1 MTFEQRIDWFSARNL
16 IMLFFWKDHFLN
28 PLVPEQLQKLK
39 SSGLLDNKYLLKV
52 LEEYLP
58 ELDAELPRGMYFP
71 VPISRS
77 LSEGGE
83 FSTTLAGQFFYDFIR
98 VDDSQKWS
106 LRDKYITG
114 KVLSLFESNLFY
126 EKETSRYYVEYWS
139 DSRWDKCYLECA
151 LTPILG
157 LSVESIPGGLKMQL
171 NNHKTDTIDLHSFR
185 IDAEERCFAFSLNHG
200 EVLLADTPRFWL
212 LNQLDET
219 GTQLVLNKQLF
230 PLNISS

>member
-1 MTFEQRIDWFSARNL
+1 MTFEQRIDWFSERNL
-16 IMLFFWKDHFLN
+16 IMLFLWKDHFLN

-83 FSTTLAGQFFYDFIR
+83 FSTILAGQFFYDFIQ
-98 VDDSQKWS
+98 VDDSKKWS

-126 EKETSRYYVEYWS
+126 EKETNRYYVEYWS

-151 LTPILG
+151 ITPILG
-157 LSVESIPGGLKMQL
+157 LSVESIPGGLKIQL
-171 NNHKTDTIDLHSFR
+171 NNHKTDLIDLHSFR
-185 IDAEERCFAFSLNHG
+185 IDSKERCFAFTLNHG
-200 EVLLADTPRFWL
+200 EVQLADTPRFWL

-219 GTQLVLNKQLF
+219 GTQLILKKQLF

>member
-1 MTFEQRIDWFSARNL
+1 MTFEQRIDWFSERNL
-16 IMLFFWKDHFLN
+16 IMLFLWKDHFLN

-77 LSEGGE
+77 LSEGGK
-83 FSTTLAGQFFYDFIR
+83 FSTILAGQFFYDFIR

-139 DSRWDKCYLECA
+139 DSRWDKCYLECV

-185 IDAEERCFAFSLNHG
+185 IDTKERCFAFSLKHG

>member
-16 IMLFFWKDHFLN
+16 IMLFLWKDHFLN

-83 FSTTLAGQFFYDFIR
+83 FSTILAGQFFYDFIR

-126 EKETSRYYVEYWS
+126 EKETNRYYVEYWS

-151 LTPILG
+151 ITPMLG
-157 LSVESIPGGLKMQL
+157 LSVE
-171 NNHKTDTIDLHSFR
+171 
-185 IDAEERCFAFSLNHG
+185 
-200 EVLLADTPRFWL
+200 
-212 LNQLDET
+212 
-219 GTQLVLNKQLF
+219 
-230 PLNISS
+230 NI

>member
-1 MTFEQRIDWFSARNL
+1 MTFEQRIDWFSERNL
-16 IMLFFWKDHFLN
+16 IMLFLWKDHFLN

-83 FSTTLAGQFFYDFIR
+83 FSTILAGQFFYDFIR

>member
-1 MTFEQRIDWFSARNL
+1 MTFEERIDWFSGRNL
-16 IMLFFWKDHFLN
+16 IMLFLLKDRFLN
-28 PLVPEQLQKLK
+28 PLVPVQLQKLK

-52 LEEYLP
+52 MEEHFP
-58 ELDAELPRGMYFP
+58 EYDAELPRGMYFP

-77 LSEGGE
+77 LSDGE
-83 FSTTLAGQFFYDFIR
+83 DFSTKLAGQFFYDYIH
-98 VDDSQKWS
+98 VDDHKKWS

-126 EKETSRYYVEYWS
+126 EKETNRYYVEYWS

-151 LTPILG
+151 ITPMLG
-157 LSVESIPGGLKMQL
+157 LSVESIPDGLKLEL
-171 NNHKTDTIDLHSFR
+171 NNHKTDLIDLHSFR
-185 IDAEERCFAFSLNHG
+185 IDTKERCFALSLNHG
-200 EVLLADTPRFWL
+200 EVQLADTPRFWL

>member
-1 MTFEQRIDWFSARNL
+1 MTFEQRIDWFSARNM
-16 IMLFFWKDHFLN
+16 IMLFLWKDHFLN

-39 SSGLLDNKYLLKV
+39 SSGMLDNKYLLKV

-58 ELDAELPRGMYFP
+58 ELYAELPRGMYFP

-83 FSTTLAGQFFYDFIR
+83 FSTILAGQFFYDFIR

-151 LTPILG
+151 ITPMLG
-157 LSVESIPGGLKMQL
+157 LSVESIPDGLKFEL
-171 NNHKTDTIDLHSFR
+171 NNHKTDLIDLHSFR

>member
-1 MTFEQRIDWFSARNL
+1 MTFEQRIDWFSERNL
-16 IMLFFWKDHFLN
+16 IMLFLWKDRFLN

-52 LEEYLP
+52 LEKYLP

-83 FSTTLAGQFFYDFIR
+83 FSTILAGQFFYDFIR

>member
-1 MTFEQRIDWFSARNL
+1 MTFEQRIDWFSARSL
-16 IMLFFWKDHFLN
+16 IMLFLWKDRFLN
-28 PLVPEQLQKLK
+28 PLVPVQLQKLK
-39 SSGLLDNKYLLKV
+39 LSGLLDNKFLLKV

-83 FSTTLAGQFFYDFIR
+83 FSTKLAGQFFYDFIR
-98 VDDSQKWS
+98 VDDCQKWS
-106 LRDKYITG
+106 LRNKYITG
-114 KVLSLFESNLFY
+114 KVLTLFESNLFY

>member
-1 MTFEQRIDWFSARNL
+1 MTFEQRIDWFSERNL
-16 IMLFFWKDHFLN
+16 IMLFLWKDHFLN

-83 FSTTLAGQFFYDFIR
+83 FSTILAGQFFYDFIR

-157 LSVESIPGGLKMQL
+157 LSVEIIPGGLKMQL

-185 IDAEERCFAFSLNHG
+185 IDTKERCFAFSLKHG